1 MAHLDLKSPNV
12 LLKGKDAKLADFGSL
27 RRLRARP
34 RVPRRR
40 PPPKSASA
48 LQKAAAGTAAAPP
61 SSADHSSTGA
71 QKQTEED
78 SEEEI
83 GPRLLSFG
91 GVGGMSEEQAAAM
104 ARVFGAASGAHGVEV
119 AVAEMQA
126 QLGLSEQ
133 TARQVATSLN
143 STRHSL
149 LLLGSEGGSYDEQEG
164 GIGTP
169 EWLAPELLA
178 VEAPGTPGRAEST
191 RAVDWQVC
199 ACLCVCLCVCVSVC
213 VYVCVCVCVCLCV
226 CLCL

>member
-1 MAHLDLKSPNV
+1 MVQHMAHLDLKSPNV

-34 RVPRRR
+34 RIPGRR

-48 LQKAAAGTAAAPP
+48 LQRAATGTSGSGGTGAAPP
-61 SSADHSSTGA
+61 LSADRSSTDA
-71 QKQTEED
+71 RKQTERD
-78 SEEEI
+78 SEKEI

-91 GVGGMSEEQAAAM
+91 GVGGMSDEQAAAM

-191 RAVDWQVC
+191 RAVDWQVSVC
-199 ACLCVCLCVCVSVC
+199 ARARARVCPPVCLH
-213 VYVCVCVCVCLCV
+213 VCL
-226 CLCL
+226 